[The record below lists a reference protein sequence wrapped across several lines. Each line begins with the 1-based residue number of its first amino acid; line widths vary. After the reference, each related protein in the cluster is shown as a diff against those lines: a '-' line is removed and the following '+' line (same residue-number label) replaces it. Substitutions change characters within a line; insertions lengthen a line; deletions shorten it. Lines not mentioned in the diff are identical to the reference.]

1 MINLVTIVGT
11 LLPRGAASLFPDL
24 LWRMPAVDRTAYLT
38 FDDGPNPTLT
48 RKLMD
53 ILARHDA
60 RATFF
65 LIGSKAERQPDLVR
79 ALAEGGHSLGNHTYT
94 HPDPWR
100 TPRADLLR
108 ELDRTTVELEA
119 ITSKPIHWMRP
130 PYGHFTRPM
139 RAWCGQQRQQLTM
152 WDLAPADYLERISAA
167 DVERHVHAYIRKGSV
182 IVLHDNPRAADATI
196 PALERLLGVL
206 TSEGWRFEA
215 LPSDPSLAAP
225 GESENV

>member
-11 LLPRGAASLFPDL
+11 LLPRSAAPLFPDL

-48 RKLMD
+48 RTLLD
-53 ILARHDA
+53 ILDRHDA

-79 ALAEGGHSLGNHTYT
+79 ALTDAGHSLGNHTYS

-100 TPRADLLR
+100 TPRGELLG
-108 ELDRTTVELEA
+108 ELDRTTAELEN
-119 ITSKPIHWMRP
+119 ITSTPVRWMRP

-152 WDLAPADYLERISAA
+152 WDLAPADYLERVSAA
-167 DVERHVHAYIRKGSV
+167 DVERHVRAYIRQGAI
-182 IVLHDNPRAADATI
+182 IVLHDNPRAADAMI
-196 PALERLLGVL
+196 PALERLLDVL
-206 TSEGWRFEA
+206 TSDGWRFEA
-215 LPSDPSLAAP
+215 LPPGPSLEDRV
-225 GESENV
+225 ESTTV

>member
-11 LLPRGAASLFPDL
+11 LLPRGAAHLFPDL

-53 ILARHDA
+53 ILDRHDA

-79 ALAEGGHSLGNHTYT
+79 ALADAGHAVGNHTFS

-100 TPRADLLR
+100 TPRADLQR
-108 ELDRTTVELEA
+108 ELDRTTAELET
-119 ITSKPIHWMRP
+119 ITSTPVRWMRP

-139 RAWCGQQRQQLTM
+139 RAWCGQQQQQLTM
-152 WDLAPADYLERISAA
+152 WDLAPADYLERISGA
-167 DVERHVHAYIRKGSV
+167 DVERHVHAYIRKGSI

-196 PALERLLGVL
+196 PALERLLDVL
-206 TSEGWRFEA
+206 TSEGWKFEA
-215 LPSDPSLAAP
+215 LPSDTSLAGRGA
-225 GESENV
+225 SKTI